1 MKKLIYVTV
10 IVVFFLLGLSFF
22 LNNPQT
28 VELNYY
34 GLLEGKKIPLA
45 MLLLVVFF
53 VGVIVG
59 YFSSLLRSLKL
70 RRNLSKANRTI
81 QNLESTQV

>member
-22 LNNPQT
+22 MNNPQT

-34 GLLEGKKIPLA
+34 GLLEGKSVPLTV
-45 MLLLVVFF
+45 LLLVVFLF
-53 VGVIVG
+53 GVIVG
-59 YFSSLLRSLKL
+59 YFASLLKSLKL

-81 QNLESTQV
+81 RSLEGSQA